1 METEPT
7 KATAHDL
14 SEPFSWH
21 APETRGPVRGL
32 GWYLS
37 FAVVIMVLM
46 ALSVFWIKSW
56 TFTVLIPI
64 MAVALLSLSTKTPR
78 MINYAIS
85 PKVFMWRTSYTILVN
100 SKLSVLSNIK
110 VNSQY
115 YYFPL
120 NVSHRG

>member
-1 METEPT
+1 MEAEPT

-85 PKVFMWRTSYTILVN
+85 PKGVYVAD
-100 SKLSVLSNIK
+100 KL
-110 VNSQY
+110 
-115 YYFPL
+115 
-120 NVSHRG
+120 